1 MSYDLIVVGG
11 GAAGLMAAG
20 RAGERGAR
28 VLLLEK
34 NERLGVK
41 LLLTG
46 KERCN
51 LTNNIGA
58 REMVKAFGPKGKFLF
73 SALSRFDSA
82 AAIDFFTR
90 RGVKIKIENN
100 NRAFPASDKARDILA
115 VLLDYIRR
123 SQVEIITGA
132 TVKEIIKE
140 NNLIKKVVLA
150 DGREFFAKKYLIA
163 TGGKSY
169 PGTGSTGEG
178 YNWLA
183 ALGHKVVEPRPA
195 LAPIIIKNKFV
206 KNLEGVSLAG
216 AKFIFQKDGRN
227 IDSRTGEAI
236 FTADGLSGP
245 AILAASGLVARL
257 LPDIKLIIDFFPDED
272 LPDLDLRL
280 RKIFSANSNSQIKNA
295 LTGFLPAKLIIVLLK
310 LAKIAPES
318 RINQIAKT
326 ERRALLR
333 LIKAF
338 DLDVQKVDGFDK
350 AMVTAGGVD
359 LKEVDPGTMRSK
371 IIGNLFLAGEVLDL
385 DGPTGGF
392 NLQACW
398 SVGRLAGESAAQ
410 KD

>member
-1 MSYDLIVVGG
+1 MDYDLIVIGG

-20 RAGERGAR
+20 RAGECGAR

-58 REMVKAFGPKGKFLF
+58 REMMKAFGPQGKFLF

-82 AAIDFFTR
+82 AAMDFFTR
-90 RGVKIKIENN
+90 RGVKIKIEDN
-100 NRAFPASDKARDILA
+100 NRAFPVSNKARDVLA
-115 VLLDYIRR
+115 VLLDYIRQF
-123 SQVEIITGA
+123 QVEIITGA
-132 TVKEIIKE
+132 TVKEIVKE
-140 NNLIKKVVLA
+140 NNLIKKVILA

-169 PGTGSTGEG
+169 PATGSTGEG
-178 YNWLA
+178 YSWLA
-183 ALGHKVVEPRPA
+183 ALGHTVVEPRPA
-195 LAPIIIKNKFV
+195 LAPIIVKNKFV
-206 KNLEGVSLAG
+206 KELEGVSLVG
-216 AKFIFQKDGRN
+216 AKFSWQKNGQT
-227 IDSRTGEAI
+227 IDSRIGEAI
-236 FTADGLSGP
+236 FTANGLSGP
-245 AILAASGLVARL
+245 AILAASGLVAKS
-257 LPDIKLIIDFFPDED
+257 LPSVKLSIDFFPNEN
-272 LPDLDLRL
+272 LSNLDLRL
-280 RKIFSANSNSQIKNA
+280 QKIFSDNSNSQIKNA
-295 LTGFLPAKLIIVLLK
+295 LTGFLPPKLIAVLLNLAKIVPEKRVNQIIKTERQALLK
-310 LAKIAPES
+310 LI
-318 RINQIAKT
+318 KT
-326 ERRALLR
+326 
-333 LIKAF
+333 F

-350 AMVTAGGVD
+350 AMVTTGGVD
-359 LKEVDPGTMRSK
+359 LKEVDPSTMRSK
-371 IIGNLFLAGEVLDL
+371 IINNLFLAGEVLDL

>member
-1 MSYDLIVVGG
+1 MSYDLIVIGG

-20 RAGERGAR
+20 RAGECGAR

-34 NERLGVK
+34 NECPGVK

-58 REMVKAFGPKGKFLF
+58 REMVKAFGSQGKFLF

-82 AAIDFFTR
+82 AAIDFFTQ

-100 NRAFPASDKARDILA
+100 NRAFPVSDKAGDILT
-115 VLLDYIRR
+115 VLLDYIRQF
-123 SQVEIITGA
+123 QVEVITDA
-132 TVKEIIKE
+132 TVKKIIKE

-150 DGREFFAKKYLIA
+150 NGREFSAKKYLIA

-169 PGTGSTGEG
+169 PATGSTGEG
-178 YNWLA
+178 YSWLA
-183 ALGHKVVEPRPA
+183 TLGHTVVKPRPA
-195 LAPIIIKNKFV
+195 LVPIIVKNKFV
-206 KNLEGVSLAG
+206 KNLEGISLVG
-216 AKFIFQKDGRN
+216 AKFSWQKAGRT
-227 IDSRTGEAI
+227 IDSRIGEAI

-245 AILAASGLVARL
+245 AILAASGVVAKS
-257 LPDIKLIIDFFPDED
+257 LPNVKLTIDFFPNEN
-272 LPDLDLRL
+272 LSNLDTRL
-280 RKIFSANSNSQIKNA
+280 QKIFSANSNSQIKNA
-295 LTGFLPAKLIIVLLK
+295 LTGFLSPRLIVILLN
-310 LAKIAPES
+310 LAKIAPEA
-318 RINQIAKT
+318 RTNQITKI
-326 ERRALLR
+326 ERQTLLK
-333 LIKAF
+333 LIKTF

-359 LKEVDPGTMRSK
+359 LKEVDPRAMRSK
-371 IIGNLFLAGEVLDL
+371 IISNLFLAGEVLDL

-398 SVGRLAGESAAQ
+398 SVGRLAGESAAVI
-410 KD
+410 